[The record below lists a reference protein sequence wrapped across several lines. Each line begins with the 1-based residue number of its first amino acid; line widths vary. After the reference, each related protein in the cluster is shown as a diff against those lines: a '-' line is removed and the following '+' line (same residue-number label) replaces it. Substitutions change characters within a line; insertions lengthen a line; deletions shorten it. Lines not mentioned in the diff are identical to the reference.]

1 MARLTDTE
9 EAQWREAARKRAS
22 APAPRPRRMT
32 AKEYL
37 EFATFAAAFTRGRK
51 PVKFSGD
58 RWRL

>member
-1 MARLTDTE
+1 MARFTDTE
-9 EAQWREAARKRAS
+9 EAQWREAARQRPA
-22 APAPRPRRMT
+22 APEPRPRRMT

-37 EFATFAAAFTRGRK
+37 DFVTFAAAFTRGKK